1 MCPDSITY
9 TGFGVSDYLAGQM
22 GCAALSNIAG
32 TDDARWDRSVYGQ
45 DSWKLTPR
53 LTINAGLSLRLSSQG
68 RQRSALSLDGANG
81 DGFRDRPFCGRRL
94 CRDPL
99 QQHHGLPAVRLR
111 FRQCSVVCHL
121 SAGHVLEAHDR
132 ARCFRR
138 IAVGNGGCGN
148 PPGLALPVGAVP
160 GIKGGWLAIVHV
172 YPSEMAE
179 NFWTAIWAWSVCFGV
194 TILVSLLTEPRREEE
209 LVGLVY
215 SLTERISDRHL
226 AWYKTS
232 AMLGIA
238 VLGLALILNIVF
250 R

>member
-1 MCPDSITY
+1 
-9 TGFGVSDYLAGQM
+9 
-22 GCAALSNIAG
+22 
-32 TDDARWDRSVYGQ
+32 
-45 DSWKLTPR
+45 
-53 LTINAGLSLRLSSQG
+53 
-68 RQRSALSLDGANG
+68 
-81 DGFRDRPFCGRRL
+81 
-94 CRDPL
+94 
-99 QQHHGLPAVRLR
+99 
-111 FRQCSVVCHL
+111 
-121 SAGHVLEAHDR
+121 
-132 ARCFRR
+132 
-138 IAVGNGGCGN
+138 
-148 PPGLALPVGAVP
+148 
-160 GIKGGWLAIVHV
+160 
-172 YPSEMAE
+172 MAE